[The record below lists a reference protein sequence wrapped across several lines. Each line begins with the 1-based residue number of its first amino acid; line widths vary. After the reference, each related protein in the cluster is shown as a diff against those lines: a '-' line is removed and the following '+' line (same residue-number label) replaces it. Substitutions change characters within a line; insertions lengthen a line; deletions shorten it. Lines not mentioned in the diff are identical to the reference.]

1 MAVYIVCAFW
11 YIVEVCMCRK
21 NVLADV
27 DTSVS
32 CVFFCSKYIVIS
44 NCSVYITGK
53 DWCYSVSGN
62 FYVSNH
68 CLTYFSSFFN
78 DVEFYCLASC
88 VVLAGSK
95 SFDCYSSFASFF
107 IVAVSYLIIC
117 AFYQFDRTIHYC
129 NGWFNLFACSNLIF
143 NRIYC
148 YVSKILSC
156 YIECNIVFAICRIY

>member
-78 DVEFYCLASC
+78 DVEFYCLASG
-88 VVLAGSK
+88 VVLVGVK
-95 SFDCYSSFASFF
+95 SFDCYSSFTNFF
-107 IVAVSYLIIC
+107 VITVSYFVIIT
-117 AFYQFDRTIHYC
+117 FYKSYRTIHNNNC
-129 NGWFNLFACSNLIF
+129 WFNLLTCYSLISDF
-143 NRIYC
+143 TD
-148 YVSKILSC
+148 SC
-156 YIECNIVFAICRIY
+156 F